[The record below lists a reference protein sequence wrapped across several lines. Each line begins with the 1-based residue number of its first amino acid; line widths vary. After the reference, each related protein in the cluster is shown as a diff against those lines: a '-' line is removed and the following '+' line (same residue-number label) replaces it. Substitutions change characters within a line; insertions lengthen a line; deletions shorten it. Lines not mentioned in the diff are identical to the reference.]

1 MLTYHTHFKRQ
12 GVWHNIK
19 NQNSEDIHFTTT
31 LLALTLI
38 KTLYQDNVINKKTY
52 EACIE
57 RYEKDIQHEWE
68 ELEPKLRIMA
78 EQKRAKKN
86 LEKS

>member
-1 MLTYHTHFKRQ
+1 MWY
-12 GVWHNIK
+12 NIK
-19 NQNSEDIHFTTT
+19 NQNTEEMHYITT

-86 LEKS
+86 IEKS